1 VYLAGFWALRQ
12 TGARF
17 CVSSTGFYKPVW
29 QQQVTDKAM
38 AKPIRPQKVG
48 FRICW
53 KMRKPHILV
62 ASAFLRNMSE
72 GFCWLDCRM
81 GCGQARLLHV
91 LTWRVS
97 RVNSSHAMHFLD
109 HLDPHPK
116 CSVCLPKVR
125 FQSVLH
131 LEISDLTKI
140 HKFLPLIERHRF
152 ATANS
157 HISIEPITFTHCHE
171 AMVLQWIFLFY
182 IFYDIL
188 W

>member
-1 VYLAGFWALRQ
+1 
-12 TGARF
+12 
-17 CVSSTGFYKPVW
+17 
-29 QQQVTDKAM
+29 
-38 AKPIRPQKVG
+38 
-48 FRICW
+48 
-53 KMRKPHILV
+53 
-62 ASAFLRNMSE
+62 
-72 GFCWLDCRM
+72 
-81 GCGQARLLHV
+81 
-91 LTWRVS
+91 
-97 RVNSSHAMHFLD
+97 MHFLD

-188 W
+188 